1 MRGGNGGK
9 DNFKGIEGKKGRLRY
24 QDHLKRL
31 CSSNREHRHGE
42 KRNDEMLLRIV
53 AVVA

>member
-1 MRGGNGGK
+1 MEGRTILK
-9 DNFKGIEGKKGRLRY
+9 ALKGKKGRLRY

-31 CSSNREHRHGE
+31 CSSNREHSHGE